1 MTTKQKLTI
10 GLISSVIVGAYAT
23 IFIYQR
29 IQRAKADASVVSEN
43 EALKILKEVSNTPEP
58 DFTEEDTRPILPDD
72 EVVDNYPS
80 EQQMQFEI
88 ETGLGDY

>member
-1 MTTKQKLTI
+1 MTTKQKQTI
-10 GLISSVIVGAYAT
+10 AIISSVLLGAYTT

-29 IQRAKADASVVSEN
+29 IQRAKADESVVSEE
-43 EALKILKEVSNTPEP
+43 EALKILNEKSSTTEPNFTPDEIIP
-58 DFTEEDTRPILPDD
+58 MLPDG

-88 ETGLGDY
+88 ETGMGDY